1 MTIILDTCVCVCV
14 CVCVLVHPFLTK
26 SNQITCTY
34 IFHVVWRMCLLF
46 YNYLWQSCS
55 EVVVTLV
62 IHVINQTMNG

>member
-14 CVCVLVHPFLTK
+14 LVRPFLTK

-34 IFHVVWRMCLLF
+34 IFHVVLRMCLLF
-46 YNYLWQSCS
+46 YNYICQSFS

>member
-1 MTIILDTCVCVCV
+1 MTIILDTCVCV

-34 IFHVVWRMCLLF
+34 IFHVVLRMCLLF
-46 YNYLWQSCS
+46 YNYIWQSFS